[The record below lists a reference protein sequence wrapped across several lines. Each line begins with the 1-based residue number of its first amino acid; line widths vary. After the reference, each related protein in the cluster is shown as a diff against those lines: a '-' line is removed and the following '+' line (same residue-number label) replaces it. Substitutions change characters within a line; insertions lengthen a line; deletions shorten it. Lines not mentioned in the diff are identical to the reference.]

1 MAEIKELVKELTS
14 KYGKRRESLLPIL
27 QGVVDENNYLS
38 KDAML
43 EVAKE
48 LNVSAAEIYGTASF
62 FSFIDT
68 EVKGKFKVRVCKSI
82 TCEMKGKDD
91 ILSAIEDDLKI
102 KYGET
107 SQDGRFSLLHTNCI
121 GLCDQGPAM
130 LINDECYTK
139 LDREK
144 VHLILDDYI
153 RNKF

>member
-1 MAEIKELVKELTS
+1 MAEIKELIKELTS
-14 KYGKRRESLLPIL
+14 KYGKRRENLLPIL

-43 EVAKE
+43 EIAKE

-68 EVKGKFKVRVCKSI
+68 EAKGRFKVRVCKSI
-82 TCEMKGKDD
+82 TCEMKGKDEV
-91 ILSAIEDDLKI
+91 ISAIEDDLKI

-107 SQDGRFSLLHTNCI
+107 TPDGRFSLLHTNCI

-144 VHLILDDYI
+144 VHFILDDYI